1 MFFSLLAGL
10 ILAFAFQLMLTSL
23 EVALGLSFAG
33 WALASSG
40 AADEA
45 QSEGQSPESQSP
57 ESSSTEPISH
67 LLGLGVAFSL
77 AVVLFAASFLTV
89 QFSGFDQPRVGLIF
103 GTILWAAYLL
113 ILSWLSSVAVSSLIG
128 AVLGTAAKGIRRLF
142 SAIGQTVSSTEAAPL
157 SETER
162 LQIIAGELSG
172 AIAQQQQLPE
182 LLSQQREILLAE
194 ISDRT
199 ELPVQ
204 QAEAILQEVRTLR
217 EQGAEGRGGFGY
229 AQPQGENGEVGNGE
243 IGNGAIGNGVER
255 ESALTSL
262 LPDWRRLL
270 RLARSR
276 VDFSDWDVET
286 VWQAFQALEGYRQQ
300 SPVNV
305 INLDIEDYLLEIPR
319 WALRSE
325 WVSQEFIERLYD
337 PEADPGQVKAQL
349 MSLKRSDFVHWLK
362 QRGDL
367 TEETAQAMADRLET
381 IYHGVVETVQAE
393 AAAAGTSR
401 WQQLLSDQLNKLPL
415 ETFSADDLK
424 SWLQDSVDY
433 QGSSG
438 AAAENIQRAL
448 THLDS
453 EAIAKAFEHHPTLEP
468 EQKGDLVQAFEQGR
482 RAVLE
487 RFEKQQ
493 TATIS
498 EVLTEIQTKLLAY
511 FRYTSLDKLT
521 AESVQQKVQDLKS
534 AARDQ
539 LAETHLFEDSPEGES
554 RYSVGVASP
563 THFDTLVDKI
573 SNRADSLP
581 DLEGLGEAIAKRN
594 GMTDGQQREL
604 TQALSAAWTAPWKAD
619 QPTAAEPAASDSD
632 QDEAF
637 YSALIDAFQTI
648 DWPNVSLED
657 VKPEL
662 SRRVSALLNSLPA
675 VPPQIDTSRVIDA
688 LSLPADVRAELADW
702 LQQSQREWLKLPR
715 RWAQRTV
722 RTSEDWSS
730 QLKSQLQDYLQTEEK
745 SAFTPGQ
752 LLAEVTRLVKR
763 MVSALPS
770 LPTEL
775 PQIDASFFT
784 ETLSQRPD
792 LSAAERE
799 QIADRLASVWQT
811 LSHSMSDW
819 EDELQSAA
827 HQLKQVVS
835 QNADDVTSLGGDL
848 LDTARQQV
856 VGAFEQAQETVA
868 LQTAAVKQE
877 LKQQA
882 EQVRQQIAIAAWW
895 LFVSLLTSGL
905 AAAGAGWL
913 AVKLAI

>member
-33 WALASSG
+33 WALASSR
-40 AADEA
+40 AADESA
-45 QSEGQSPESQSP
+45 QSESQSS
-57 ESSSTEPISH
+57 ESSSSEPISH
-67 LLGLGVAFSL
+67 FLGAGVAFSL

-113 ILSWLSSVAVSSLIG
+113 ILSWLSSVAVSSIIG
-128 AVLGTAAKGIRRLF
+128 AVLGTAATGIRRLF
-142 SAIGQTVSSTEAAPL
+142 SAIGQTVSLAEAAPL

-162 LQIIAGELSG
+162 LQIIAGELSE
-172 AIAQQQQLPE
+172 AIASQQQLPE
-182 LLSQQREILLAE
+182 LLEQQRETLLAE

-199 ELPVQ
+199 KLPVQ

-217 EQGAEGRGGFGY
+217 EQGEEESGGEDEP
-229 AQPQGENGEVGNGE
+229 AQAVENE
-243 IGNGAIGNGVER
+243 IGNGGSGNGVER

-270 RLARSR
+270 RLARSQ

-325 WVSQEFIERLYD
+325 WVSQEFVERLYD

-381 IYHGVVETVQAE
+381 IYRSVVETVQAE
-393 AAAAGTSR
+393 AASADTSR

-433 QGSSG
+433 QGSAG

-453 EAIAKAFEHHPTLEP
+453 EAIADVFEHHPTLKP
-468 EQKGDLVQAFEQGR
+468 EQKEDFVQAFEQGR
-482 RAVLE
+482 SAVLE

-493 TATIS
+493 TAAIS
-498 EVLTEIQTKLLAY
+498 EALTEVQTKLLAY

-534 AARDQ
+534 MARDQ
-539 LAETHLFEDSPEGES
+539 LAATHLFEDSPAGEAQ
-554 RYSVGVASP
+554 YSVGVASP
-563 THFDTLVDKI
+563 MHFDTLVVDKI
-573 SNRADSLP
+573 SSNRADSLP
-581 DLEGLGEAIAKRN
+581 DLEGLGEVIAKRN

-604 TQALSAAWTAPWKAD
+604 TQALTAAWTAD
-619 QPTAAEPAASDSD
+619 QPTAEPAASNSEDSD

-657 VKPEL
+657 VKPDL
-662 SRRVSALLNSLPA
+662 SGRVSALLSNLTAIPS
-675 VPPQIDTSRVIDA
+675 QIDTSRVIDA
-688 LSLPADVRAELADW
+688 LSLPSDVRSELADW

-722 RTSEDWSS
+722 RTSEDWGS
-730 QLKSQLQDYLQTEEK
+730 QLKSQLRDYLQFEDK

-775 PQIDASFFT
+775 PQIDASFFR

-799 QIADRLASVWQT
+799 QIADKLASVWQT

-827 HQLKQVVS
+827 HQLKQAVS
-835 QNADDVTSLGGDL
+835 QNADDMASLGGNL

-856 VGAFEQAQETVA
+856 VGAFEQAQETVT

-895 LFVSLLTSGL
+895 LFISLLTSGL
-905 AAAGAGWL
+905 ASAGAGWL
-913 AVKLAI
+913 AVKLSI